1 MEIAGTD
8 IPQGLDADA
17 MDAGERVDS
26 PDERLRALLVDAVR
40 THPFLSMIAASG
52 VGVTLGGLV
61 FSRLGRLVFLAAAGY
76 AATELWRREG
86 MLDTKEILASL
97 TRSEPGPEREPE
109 PKHS

>member
-1 MEIAGTD
+1 MEIDGTG
-8 IPQGLDADA
+8 IPEGLDANA
-17 MDAGERVDS
+17 TDAGEMADS
-26 PDERLRALLVDAVR
+26 PEERLRALLVDAVR

-86 MLDTKEILASL
+86 MLDTKEILANL
-97 TRSEPGPEREPE
+97 TRSEREPAHEPE
-109 PKHS
+109 PKRS